1 MKRFWTDVTL
11 DDTRIVHL
19 DGKPVRTPGRVP
31 LAVPTQTLAEA
42 IAAEWRAV
50 EGEIDPRTMPLT
62 GLANAAIDRV
72 APDPALFA
80 RGLASYAE
88 SDLLCYRA
96 ESPDDLV
103 ARQAHIWD
111 PLLDW
116 ARGRYDVQIE
126 VATGI
131 LHRAQPAATL
141 TRLGTAIAARDAFA
155 LAALSPIVT
164 IGGSL
169 IAALALAEGAA
180 SAEQVWDAVTLD
192 EEYQAERWGRDP
204 LAAAGIE
211 ARRRDFDAGVRFL
224 TLGQAADEADHPTLA

>member
-1 MKRFWTDVTL
+1 MKRFWTDVSVAADRT
-11 DDTRIVHL
+11 ISL

-31 LAVPTQTLAEA
+31 LQLPTNLLAEA
-42 IAAEWRAV
+42 VAAEWSAV
-50 EGEIDPRTMPLT
+50 DGEIDPRIMPLT

-72 APDPALFA
+72 CADPTLFV
-80 RGLASYAE
+80 RGLAVYAE

-96 ESPDDLV
+96 DTPGDLV
-103 ARQAHIWD
+103 ARQQGAWD

-116 ARGRYDVQIE
+116 ARSRYDVHIE
-126 VATGI
+126 TATGI
-131 LHRAQPAATL
+131 LHRAQPTATL
-141 TRLGTAIAARDAFA
+141 ARLGQAVAAFDPFA

-169 IAALALAEGAA
+169 IAALALAEHAA
-180 SAEQVWDAVTLD
+180 SPEQAWAAITLD

-224 TLGQAADEADHPTLA
+224 FLSQLTSQGADG

>member
-1 MKRFWTDVTL
+1 MKRFWTEVTVAP
-11 DDTRIVHL
+11 DRSIAL

-31 LAVPTQTLAEA
+31 LALPTDALAQGVA
-42 IAAEWRAV
+42 DEWRAV
-50 EGEIDPRTMPLT
+50 EGEIDPRAMPLT

-72 APDPALFA
+72 GADPALFA
-80 RGLASYAE
+80 RGLAAYAE

-96 ESPDDLV
+96 DAPDDLV
-103 ARQAHIWD
+103 ARQAAAWD

-116 ARGRYDVQIE
+116 ARARYDVHIE
-126 VATGI
+126 TATGI
-131 LHRAQPAATL
+131 LHRAQPATTL
-141 TRLGTAIAARDAFA
+141 ARLGEAIAARDAFA

-169 IAALALAEGAA
+169 IAALALAEHAA
-180 SAEQVWDAVTLD
+180 TPEQVWDAITLD

-211 ARRRDFDAGVRFL
+211 ARRRDFDAGVRFMEL
-224 TLGQAADEADHPTLA
+224 LGY